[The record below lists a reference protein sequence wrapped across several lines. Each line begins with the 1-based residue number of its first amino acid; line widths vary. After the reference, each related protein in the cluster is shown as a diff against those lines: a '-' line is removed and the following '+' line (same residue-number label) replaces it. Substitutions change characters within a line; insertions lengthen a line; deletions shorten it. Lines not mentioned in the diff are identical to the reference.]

1 MKKTT
6 TIFAISL
13 FSYVSTQA
21 QTGTF
26 DTGSRQEYK
35 KSTEIGLGVDFQF
48 LSRINF
54 QNYASSAEGDRY
66 KLKLRDMMFGGNIY
80 LARELNPWFYIDLQ
94 GTLGA
99 VKTFDEND
107 IGKEK
112 NKMFAMVGPG
122 IQFRL
127 TPLFKRKYVEPY
139 FRVGVNYY
147 HKDFYIIR
155 QNQLE
160 NFEGNFLEWQHSDQF
175 NKNTDTKKNFFPMT
189 FGFGVNSWFNDR
201 VGFGVQG
208 KYLTTFSSKRLN
220 FPHATAR
227 IMLRFGSSKASTRSV
242 DPGAPEIRYVEKI
255 VTKEVPVEI
264 VKEVIVE
271 KLVGTEGDPLFLLF
285 SNINFDFDKSTITQ
299 ESNKVLD
306 DATVILKKMP
316 NYKFLITGFTDSR
329 GAVDYNQ
336 TLSQDRAAAVK
347 SALIARGVSASML
360 KSRGVGKNAASLPPT
375 ETATAREGDRK
386 VTIEYI
392 KNMEYWNKLP

>member
-112 NKMFAMVGPG
+112 
-122 IQFRL
+122 
-127 TPLFKRKYVEPY
+127 
-139 FRVGVNYY
+139 
-147 HKDFYIIR
+147 
-155 QNQLE
+155 
-160 NFEGNFLEWQHSDQF
+160 
-175 NKNTDTKKNFFPMT
+175 TKCSP
-189 FGFGVNSWFNDR
+189 W
-201 VGFGVQG
+201 
-208 KYLTTFSSKRLN
+208 L
-220 FPHATAR
+220 
-227 IMLRFGSSKASTRSV
+227 
-242 DPGAPEIRYVEKI
+242 
-255 VTKEVPVEI
+255 
-264 VKEVIVE
+264 
-271 KLVGTEGDPLFLLF
+271 
-285 SNINFDFDKSTITQ
+285 
-299 ESNKVLD
+299 
-306 DATVILKKMP
+306 
-316 NYKFLITGFTDSR
+316 
-329 GAVDYNQ
+329 
-336 TLSQDRAAAVK
+336 
-347 SALIARGVSASML
+347 
-360 KSRGVGKNAASLPPT
+360 
-375 ETATAREGDRK
+375 AREYSFG
-386 VTIEYI
+386 
-392 KNMEYWNKLP
+392 